1 MADATIEI
9 QRPRVRSAP
18 ERAIRGIGD
27 AGINGLAGLGAHL
40 NFYARALGDIPFA
53 LRRRSEIIRHISD
66 ITIGAGALIAGAGT
80 AGVIF
85 FMAFFTGT
93 QVGLEGFKS
102 LELIGAEAF
111 AGFVSAFANTRE
123 ITPIIAGIT
132 LAAQVGA
139 GFTAELGAMRISEEI
154 DATEVIA
161 VRPIPYL
168 VSTRIVAAIVA
179 VIPLYLISLF
189 SSYVATRF
197 MVVSYLGLS
206 GGTYAHYFTLFL
218 PAADVIYSLAKAL
231 IFAVVVV
238 LIHCYY
244 GYYASGGPAGV
255 GVAVGRAIRTS
266 IVAINILNLI
276 MSAIFWGTGETVRI
290 AG

>member
-1 MADATIEI
+1 MA
-9 QRPRVRSAP
+9 VRAQSLP
-18 ERAIRGIGD
+18 VRAVRG
-27 AGINGLAGLGAHL
+27 AGEMALRGLAALGAHL
-40 NFYARALGDIPFA
+40 NFYARAIADIPAA
-53 LRRRSEIIRHISD
+53 LKRRGEIFRHISD

-93 QVGLEGFKS
+93 QVGLEGFKG
-102 LELIGAEAF
+102 LQLIGAEAF
-111 AGFVSAFANTRE
+111 TGFVSAFANTRE
-123 ITPIIAGIT
+123 ITPLIAGIT

-168 VSTRIVAAIVA
+168 VSTRMVGAILA

-189 SSYVATRF
+189 SSYIATRF
-197 MVVSYLGLS
+197 MVVNYLGLS
-206 GGTYAHYFTLFL
+206 GGTYTHYFTLFL
-218 PAADVIYSLAKAL
+218 PATDVIYSLVKAL
-231 IFAVVVV
+231 IFAIVVV

-244 GYYASGGPAGV
+244 GYYAEGGPAGV

-266 IVAINILNLI
+266 IVAINIINLI
-276 MSAIFWGTGETVRI
+276 MSAIFWGAGETVRI

>member
-1 MADATIEI
+1 MADVTLRSPAGA
-9 QRPRVRSAP
+9 PARVL
-18 ERAIRGIGD
+18 RGAADSVVGGLS
-27 AGINGLAGLGAHL
+27 GIGAHL
-40 NFYARALGDIPFA
+40 NFYVRAVVDVPFA
-53 LRRRSEIIRHISD
+53 LRRRAEIFRHISD
-66 ITIGAGALIAGAGT
+66 ITIGAGALVAGAGT

-93 QVGLEGFKS
+93 QVGLEGFKG

-111 AGFVSAFANTRE
+111 TGFVSAFANTRE
-123 ITPIIAGIT
+123 ITPLIAGIT

-154 DATEVIA
+154 DATEVMA

-168 VSTRIVAAIVA
+168 VSTRMVAAIVA
-179 VIPLYLISLF
+179 IVPLYLISLF
-189 SSYVATRF
+189 ASYAATRF
-197 MVVSYLGLS
+197 MVVNYLGLS

-218 PAADVIYSLAKAL
+218 PAADIVYSLIKAVT
-231 IFAVVVV
+231 FAVIVV

-266 IVAINILNLI
+266 IVAINIVNLI

>member
-1 MADATIEI
+1 MADTTLET
-9 QRPRVRSAP
+9 RPALP
-18 ERAIRGIGD
+18 IRMLSGIGD
-27 AGINGLAGLGAHL
+27 GFVRGFGALGAHL
-40 NFYARALGDIPFA
+40 AFYVRAMANIPLA
-53 LRRRSEIIRHISD
+53 LKRRSEIIRHISD

-93 QVGLEGFKS
+93 QVGLEGFKG
-102 LELIGAEAF
+102 LQLIGAEAF
-111 AGFVSAFANTRE
+111 TGFVSAFANTRE
-123 ITPIIAGIT
+123 ITPLIAGIT

-168 VSTRIVAAIVA
+168 VSTRLIGAFVA

-189 SSYVATRF
+189 SSYLATKF
-197 MVVSYLGLS
+197 MVVNYLGLS
-206 GGTYAHYFTLFL
+206 GGTYNHYFTIFL
-218 PAADVIYSLAKAL
+218 PATDVIYSLVKAL

-266 IVAINILNLI
+266 IVAINIINLL
-276 MSAIFWGTGETVRI
+276 MSAIFWGAGETVRI

>member
-1 MADATIEI
+1 MADVTLEAAAPI
-9 QRPRVRSAP
+9 RVL
-18 ERAIRGIGD
+18 RGIGD
-27 AGINGLAGLGAHL
+27 VSVRGLSSLGGHL
-40 NFYARALGDIPFA
+40 NFYVRALADIPFC
-53 LRRRSEIIRHISD
+53 LRRRGEIFRHISD

-80 AGVIF
+80 GGVIF

-93 QVGLEGFKS
+93 QVGLEGFKG

-111 AGFVSAFANTRE
+111 TGFVSAFANTRE

-154 DATEVIA
+154 DATEVMA

-168 VSTRIVAAIVA
+168 VSTRIVAALVA

-189 SSYVATRF
+189 SSYLATRF
-197 MVVSYLGLS
+197 MVVNYLGLS

-218 PAADVIYSLAKAL
+218 PAADVVYSLAKAL
-231 IFAVVVV
+231 IFAVLVV

-266 IVAINILNLI
+266 ITTILIVNLL

>member
-1 MADATIEI
+1 MADTTLETT
-9 QRPRVRSAP
+9 PSAP
-18 ERAIRGIGD
+18 VRALAAVGD
-27 AGINGLAGLGAHL
+27 GVLKSLGALGAHL
-40 NFYARALGDIPFA
+40 RFYVAALGDIPFA
-53 LRRRSEIIRHISD
+53 LRRRSEIMRHVSD

-93 QVGLEGFKS
+93 QVGLEGFKG
-102 LELIGAEAF
+102 LQLIGAEAF
-111 AGFVSAFANTRE
+111 TGFVSAFANTRE
-123 ITPIIAGIT
+123 ITPLIAGIT

-168 VSTRIVAAIVA
+168 VSTRIVGAFIA
-179 VIPLYLISLF
+179 VVPLYLISLF
-189 SSYVATRF
+189 ASYFATRV
-197 MVVSYLGLS
+197 MVVNYLGLS
-206 GGTYAHYFTLFL
+206 GGTYGHYFTLFL

-266 IVAINILNLI
+266 IVAINIVNLL